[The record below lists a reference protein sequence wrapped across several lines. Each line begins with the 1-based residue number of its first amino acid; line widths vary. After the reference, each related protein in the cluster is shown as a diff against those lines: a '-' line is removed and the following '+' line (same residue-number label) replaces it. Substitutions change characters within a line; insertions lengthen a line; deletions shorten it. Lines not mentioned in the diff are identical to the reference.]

1 VRGRGVAYRA
11 FLATGDIGARVL
23 ELDGAQLDVL
33 TDRRIPHA
41 PPRRHRTPQQVAE
54 DPASA
59 LRIDTLVVRGATITY
74 RERKPGTEQPGRAT
88 FEAVRGRVTHLHVPS
103 NGKPLRIEAQAR
115 VMGEGRLVAEAEVP
129 LDARD
134 FRYRLS
140 ASMGRMPAAA
150 FNRFLS
156 INEAFEFDEGQIDS
170 VTIEQTARGG
180 VATTVI
186 TPRYHDFSVNPTGE
200 GGGPI
205 GSVGRALKKFVA
217 NAFVVRSRNPGE
229 DGKDLRTV
237 RTVRRY
243 DPTRTWVQF
252 LWLSVRDGLMGGI
265 KE

>member
-1 VRGRGVAYRA
+1 
-11 FLATGDIGARVL
+11 
-23 ELDGAQLDVL
+23 
-33 TDRRIPHA
+33 
-41 PPRRHRTPQQVAE
+41 
-54 DPASA
+54 
-59 LRIDTLVVRGATITY
+59 
-74 RERKPGTEQPGRAT
+74 
-88 FEAVRGRVTHLHVPS
+88 
-103 NGKPLRIEAQAR
+103 
-115 VMGEGRLVAEAEVP
+115 MGEGRLVAEAEVP

-243 DPTRTWVQF
+243 DPTTTWVQF
-252 LWLSVRDGLMGGI
+252 LWLTVRDGLMAGI

>member
-1 VRGRGVAYRA
+1 
-11 FLATGDIGARVL
+11 
-23 ELDGAQLDVL
+23 
-33 TDRRIPHA
+33 
-41 PPRRHRTPQQVAE
+41 
-54 DPASA
+54 
-59 LRIDTLVVRGATITY
+59 
-74 RERKPGTEQPGRAT
+74 
-88 FEAVRGRVTHLHVPS
+88 
-103 NGKPLRIEAQAR
+103 
-115 VMGEGRLVAEAEVP
+115 
-129 LDARD
+129 
-134 FRYRLS
+134 
-140 ASMGRMPAAA
+140 MPAAA

-180 VATTVI
+180 AAATVI

-243 DPTRTWVQF
+243 DPTTTWVQF
-252 LWLSVRDGLMGGI
+252 LWLTVRDGLMAGI